1 MSLKTRI
8 QNLFGIE
15 TKSGVS
21 APDDWLREAFGATP
35 SASGIRVTPKSAMT
49 CAPVRAA
56 VLAISETIGQLSV
69 QTYKR
74 TRDDAKERD
83 PDHAA
88 YKLLHDEANP
98 WTPAAQFREE
108 VTRDACLYPHGGFA
122 RIIRNGEK
130 KPLELHRINQ
140 EASKVTVDANDYG
153 EPIYKVQTGKG
164 DPEIVAYQ
172 DMLHIPSPS
181 LNGEG
186 IIHEIREA
194 VGVALILERYTA
206 RLFGNGARP
215 GSLLIGKDI
224 KTSDGAKNA
233 RIAFDAQ
240 LKGDGQGSNVVLP
253 GDFAYHPL
261 TLSSVDAQFLELC
274 EFHIRKI
281 ASAYRV
287 PVHMVGQLDRA
298 IKSNIEQQA
307 QEFLNYCILP
317 WVKRWEGEIR
327 LKLFTPDE
335 RGTNFAEFLIDDLV
349 RADLAARYEAF
360 SKAIT
365 SRILNPNEVRAMEN
379 RAPYAGGDTF
389 ENPNTSRGAAQ

>member
-1 MSLKTRI
+1 MNFTYRLR
-8 QNLFGIE
+8 NLFGLE
-15 TKSGVS
+15 TKAITVVS
-21 APDDWLREAFGATP
+21 PDDWADVFGSSP
-35 SASGIRVTPKSAMT
+35 VASGVRVTPKTAMT

-56 VLAISETIGQLSV
+56 VQAISEGIGQLPV
-69 QTYKR
+69 HIYG
-74 TRDDAKERD
+74 RDGNGAKERA

-98 WTPAAQFREE
+98 WTPAAKFREE
-108 VTRDACLYPHGGFA
+108 MTRDACLYPNGAFA
-122 RIIRNGEK
+122 RIVRVDG
-130 KPLELHRINQ
+130 KPAELHRIDQ
-140 EASKVTVDANDYG
+140 EADRVEVSSNDYG
-153 EPIYKVQTGKG
+153 EPVYKVQTGKG
-164 DPEIVAYQ
+164 DPEIVAYL

-186 IIHEIREA
+186 VVHEAREA
-194 VGVALILERYTA
+194 IGLALILEKYAA

-224 KTSDGAKNA
+224 KTSEGAKNA
-233 RIAFDAQ
+233 RIAFNNQ

-261 TLSSVDAQFLELC
+261 TLTSTDAQFLELRAFAIQ
-274 EFHIRKI
+274 EISRFW
-281 ASAYRV
+281 RV
-287 PVHMVGQLDRA
+287 PVHMLGQLDRA
-298 IKSNIEQQA
+298 IKSNVEQQA
-307 QEFLNYCILP
+307 NEFLTYCILP

-335 RGTNFAEFLIDDLV
+335 RGTFFAEFLVDDIV

-389 ENPNTSRGAAQ
+389 ENPNTSRGAV

>member
-1 MSLKTRI
+1 MNFTSRLR
-8 QNLFGIE
+8 NLFGIE
-15 TKSGVS
+15 SKSGLS
-21 APDDWLREAFGATP
+21 APDDWLFEAFGALPT
-35 SASGIRVTPKSAMT
+35 ASNIRVTPKTAMT

-69 QTYKR
+69 HTYKR
-74 TRDDAKERD
+74 TGDGAKERD

-98 WTPAAQFREE
+98 WTPAALFREE
-108 VTRDACLYPHGGFA
+108 ITRDACLYPHGGFA
-122 RIIRNGEK
+122 RIVRVDG
-130 KPLELHRINQ
+130 KPAELHRINQ
-140 EASKVTVDANDYG
+140 EANKVTVDANDYG
-153 EPIYKVQTGKG
+153 EPVYKVHTGKG
-164 DPEIVAYQ
+164 DPEIVPFM

-186 IIHEIREA
+186 IVHEMREA
-194 VGVALILERYTA
+194 IGVALILERYTA

-224 KTSDGAKNA
+224 KTPEGAKNA
-233 RIAFDAQ
+233 RTAFNNQ
-240 LKGDGQGSNVVLP
+240 IQGDGQGSNVVLP

-261 TLSSVDAQFLELC
+261 TLTSVDAQFLELC

-335 RGTNFAEFLIDDLV
+335 RATNFAEFLIDDLV

-365 SRILNPNEVRAMEN
+365 SRILNPNEVRALEN
-379 RAPYAGGDTF
+379 RPPYEGGDTF
-389 ENPNTSRGAAQ
+389 ENPNTSRGVAA